1 MTESA
6 SAPRP
11 AFAGSVPR
19 GRIGVNGFYLAHFLG
34 AVFPATAGLILYG
47 WRATAVLASVMLCT
61 VAATYVWRRIGPR
74 GRTLHYAHAIWLSL
88 LLALMLPAHLAADG
102 SGSHVN
108 TWTLAPLAALL
119 LVMTLWLSGGLGGL
133 HLHPSLT
140 TYLLLAICFPDLLLP
155 RRILNRDHVLL
166 GDLFGTQRTDVDR
179 AASTEAWI
187 SRRHNSSDADLR
199 DPAAEHLSRY
209 TRGREVPSRQWLPL
223 SALLRDDMP
232 PLEDFI
238 IAGQPGALGTSSTI
252 AVIIGGLFL
261 LYRGVIDFRIPLLTC
276 LSAYA
281 ALLILP
287 IPTLISAAPEWH
299 WAAMRM
305 PGIGWSVAITFVNY
319 EVMASPL
326 IFMAFFLAT
335 SPNLRPMTRR
345 GRTIF
350 AVFLGFVCATF
361 QLYVSVSFGP
371 YLALLIASLLT
382 PELDRWFGVR
392 PIA

>member
-1 MTESA
+1 MTETA
-6 SAPRP
+6 SAPTP
-11 AFAGSVPR
+11 LLAGSQPR
-19 GRIGVNGFYLAHFLG
+19 GGIGVSGFYLAHFLG
-34 AVFPATAGLILYG
+34 AVFPATAGLLLYG
-47 WRATAVLASVMLCT
+47 WRAMAVLAGVMGCT
-61 VAATYVWRRIGPR
+61 MAATYVWRRIGPR
-74 GRTLHYAHAIWLSL
+74 GRTLHYPHALWLSL
-88 LLALMLPAHLAADG
+88 LLSLMLPAHLAADA
-102 SGSHVN
+102 SGTHVSV
-108 TWTLAPLAALL
+108 WTLMPLAALL
-119 LVMTLWLSGGLGGL
+119 LVMILWLFGGLGGW
-133 HLHPSLT
+133 HLHPSLAA
-140 TYLLLAICFPDLLLP
+140 YLLLAICFPDLLVP

-166 GDLFGTQRTDVDR
+166 GDLFGTPRAEVDR

-187 SRRHNSSDADLR
+187 GRRHGPSDADYR
-199 DPAAEHLSRY
+199 EPAAERLSRY

-223 SALLRDDMP
+223 SALLRDAMP

-238 IAGQPGALGTSSTI
+238 IAGQPEPLGTSSTI

-261 LYRGVIDFRIPLLTC
+261 LYRGVIDYRIPLLTC
-276 LSAYA
+276 LSAYT

-335 SPNLRPMTRR
+335 SPTLRPMTRR
-345 GRTIF
+345 GRTIY
-350 AVFLGFVCATF
+350 AVFLGLVCAAF

-371 YLALLIASLLT
+371 YLALLIASVLT

-392 PIA
+392 PLA